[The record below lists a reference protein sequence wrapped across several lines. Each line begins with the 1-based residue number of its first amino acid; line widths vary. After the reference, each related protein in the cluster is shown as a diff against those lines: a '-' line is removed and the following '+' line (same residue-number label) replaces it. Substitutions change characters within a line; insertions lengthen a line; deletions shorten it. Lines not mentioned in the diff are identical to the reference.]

1 MGDPTVAVE
10 IPAGLRFLRPHAVAL
25 LNAVVEGDV
34 NWVVQRSATY
44 GHIEGRRCT
53 KTLRTLATF
62 GAILL
67 PARSGP
73 CVPTDAGRAALDW
86 YPDREK
92 QFQRP

>member
-1 MGDPTVAVE
+1 MAVE
-10 IPAGLRFLRPHAVAL
+10 VPTELRFLRPPTVAL
-25 LNAVVEGDV
+25 LNAVAEGNV

-53 KTLRTLATF
+53 KTLRTLATW
-62 GAILL
+62 GAIQL

-73 CVPTDAGRAALDW
+73 CVPTDAGRAALDL